1 MDDEAFRS
9 KQEECFQHMY
19 NLHSNKETASQRG
32 LFNPGGESSSD
43 NKSLER
49 SWGERVRVAIKSSG
63 EC

>member
-49 SWGERVRVAIKSSG
+49 S
-63 EC
+63 CN